1 MKDKMI
7 IFDFDGTIVDS
18 LAQVVAVFNDM
29 SEELHFKKIEPEN
42 LSELRNL
49 SSMEIFEK
57 FKVSK
62 WRLPF
67 LLFKG
72 RRKFKER
79 IFEARLQPN
88 MKEVIEELS
97 QSYKIGILTSNSSKN
112 VKLYLAKN
120 GLDCFEFISESSLFG
135 KSRAIKK
142 IIKDFGCKSSDI
154 IYIGD
159 ETRDIDAA
167 KISGVISV
175 AVSWGF
181 DWVEILEKHEP
192 DYLIN
197 SPVELLKIVQKI
209 NF

>member
-181 DWVEILEKHEP
+181 NSVEILEKHEP

>member
-1 MKDKMI
+1 MI

-181 DWVEILEKHEP
+181 NSMEILEKHEP